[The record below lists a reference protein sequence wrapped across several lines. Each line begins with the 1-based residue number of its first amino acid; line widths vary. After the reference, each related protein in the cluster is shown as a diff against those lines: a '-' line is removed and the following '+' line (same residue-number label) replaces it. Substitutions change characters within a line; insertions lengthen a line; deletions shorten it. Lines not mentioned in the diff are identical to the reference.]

1 MYMTVAVRF
10 LMLHYEQDMLLSV
23 SGFKT
28 NKTELNAVFDIFERE
43 NRDFIEYQEFIEAMK
58 KKRHVSIFIII

>member
-1 MYMTVAVRF
+1 
-10 LMLHYEQDMLLSV
+10 MLLSV

>member
-1 MYMTVAVRF
+1 
-10 LMLHYEQDMLLSV
+10 MLLSV

-58 KKRHVSIFIII
+58 KKRHVSIYIIVKIKITFQERKKENGI